1 MAQNKWISLLTDA
14 ARAILG
20 ALGGSSRSGGSGAG
34 GSSSGPTTSGT
45 PRGIAPRPGS
55 GAPSSGTAG
64 PKPGPRTKPGP
75 PKGSASTRPAGRKP
89 APQGQARGPQP
100 GAGTYPGD
108 YTGAVRAEYAPQ
120 LDGDPDP
127 GEIVWTWVPYE
138 EDFTQGKDRPVLLVG
153 RDGGWLLAIML
164 TSKDHSRDAA
174 DEARWGRYW
183 LDIGSGPWDAQGR
196 HSEVRL
202 DRVIRVD
209 PGAVR
214 REGAVMG
221 RSTFDTIIREMG
233 KV

>member
-20 ALGGSSRSGGSGAG
+20 ALGGSSRPGGGSDTAHRP
-34 GSSSGPTTSGT
+34 SGPTTSGT
-45 PRGIAPRPGS
+45 PRGVAPRPQT
-55 GAPSSGTAG
+55 GATASGTR
-64 PKPGPRTKPGP
+64 GPRPRAAQQTG
-75 PKGSASTRPAGRKP
+75 PAGRT
-89 APQGQARGPQP
+89 AGASTPQRGPRP
-100 GAGTYPGD
+100 GTYPGD
-108 YTGAVRAEYAPQ
+108 YAGRVRAEYSPQ

-127 GEIVWTWVPYE
+127 GEIVWTWVPFE
-138 EDFTQGKDRPVLLVG
+138 EDFSQGKDRPVLLVG
-153 RDGGWLLAIML
+153 RDGDWLLAIML
-164 TSKDHSRDAA
+164 SSKDHSRDAA
-174 DEARWGRYW
+174 DEARWGRHW

-196 HSEVRL
+196 DSEVRL

-221 RSTFDTIIREMG
+221 RSTFDTIVREMG